1 MRTSRSVLWVEN
13 SVINSEKSEPKR
25 CGNKIN
31 HFSLTLRPLDDKMSW
46 RHFNSVSARKRMST
60 LINTPFGVPKDISSL
75 RIYCELEKIIFLP
88 QVFYQPMTGWVPV
101 ACGPVGG
108 I

>member
-13 SVINSEKSEPKR
+13 SVINSEKFEPKR

-46 RHFNSVSARKRMST
+46 QHFNSVSARKRLST

-88 QVFYQPMTGWVPV
+88 QVFYRPMTGWVPV